1 MTTKTQAAQDKAKA
15 ISKLRDMIKP
25 GDTIYTVLRHVS
37 ASGMR
42 RSIDAY
48 IIRNNEP
55 MWLSYWVGKAI
66 GYKADNRRGGLI
78 INGCGTDMGFELVY
92 NLSAT
97 VFAGEDRAGYVLNHR
112 WI

>member
-1 MTTKTQAAQDKAKA
+1 MTKQTEKLEA
-15 ISKLRDMIKP
+15 IVKLRDMIKP
-25 GDTIYTVLRHVS
+25 GDTVYTVLRHVT

-55 MWLSYWVGKAI
+55 ILLSYWAGKAI
-66 GYKADNRRGGLI
+66 GYKTDNKRGGLI
-78 INGCGTDMGFELVY
+78 LNGCGMDMGFELVY
-92 NLSAT
+92 NLSSAI
-97 VFAGEDRAGYVLNHR
+97 FSGENRAGYVLNHR